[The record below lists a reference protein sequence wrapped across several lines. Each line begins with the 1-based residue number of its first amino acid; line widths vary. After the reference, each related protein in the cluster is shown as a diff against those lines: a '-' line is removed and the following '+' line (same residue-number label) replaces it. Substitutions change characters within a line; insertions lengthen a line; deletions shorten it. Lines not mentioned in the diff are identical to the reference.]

1 MSLKIEKCL
10 QRLELPPDAG
20 DRELDYNNF
29 EHFQTKLR
37 TACKGSGALEV
48 FQITVEEH
56 KAGEVTVAQ
65 KDLDVLGQGFDFGG
79 ADTSNQDCLWVA
91 EAAAASKIALMNA
104 VEDLTNARKAKR
116 NVMYYLLSLATS
128 SHAHLYQGEPEDPVV
143 LLAMLK
149 QHYDPLSPQATD
161 HYISRWQSISI
172 ANSRHTVPK
181 VGTSFNKYCLEFTK
195 SKNHLDKRGE
205 VRSIIN
211 QKRAFLKG
219 LEPVRALLDHPIS
232 QIRARGSDSI
242 SGNVTRQ
249 KVHQTVPRRQGAG
262 GRHH

>member
-1 MSLKIEKCL
+1 MHIC
-10 QRLELPPDAG
+10 
-20 DRELDYNNF
+20 
-29 EHFQTKLR
+29 
-37 TACKGSGALEV
+37 
-48 FQITVEEH
+48 
-56 KAGEVTVAQ
+56 
-65 KDLDVLGQGFDFGG
+65 
-79 ADTSNQDCLWVA
+79 
-91 EAAAASKIALMNA
+91 
-104 VEDLTNARKAKR
+104 
-116 NVMYYLLSLATS
+116 
-128 SHAHLYQGEPEDPVV
+128 LYQGEPEDPVV

-161 HYISRWQSISI
+161 HCISRWQSVSV

-181 VGTSFNKYCLEFTK
+181 VGTSFNKHCLEFAK
-195 SKNHLDKRGE
+195 SKSHLDKRGE